1 MERPAAQGSSSSSSR
16 ARWPGLLPRRHRN
29 GGPGLAPELTGTA
42 PRAAA
47 SGADS
52 PELEPLR
59 LLLAGTEPDVSR
71 LLLDVSRAAGSLAR
85 RVALGRSV
93 QEAEKEMNSHKVAW
107 LKGKVL
113 YDEIQDIL
121 RDLKIRIG
129 DNVATSEDK
138 CFFQTLEQCLF
149 VTESIR
155 LLGTDSDR
163 EDKPPL
169 LRLHR
174 DDLRQLLPNAQE
186 QNKMKDRLAQELEE
200 KLSQKCLSLFYYFSP
215 EKAQGEAESEA
226 LRLAKACRLHEL
238 VRAEQQ
244 AVQGGAA
251 RLCELRTAHDAHV
264 STHLKTLQASKAV
277 LEKMLQDHRLSR
289 QAQSDAVKVAYLQA
303 KHKTM
308 YLKLQLEELNILC
321 DTYTPDKVQAHK
333 IINRV
338 PRCRRRELKAAMATE
353 KKEQARVSGELAT
366 YGTLGPDF
374 ERLVQEYT
382 QLRDA
387 IDNKKWALREFR
399 KNAA

>member
-1 MERPAAQGSSSSSSR
+1 Q
-16 ARWPGLLPRRHRN
+16 
-29 GGPGLAPELTGTA
+29 
-42 PRAAA
+42 
-47 SGADS
+47 
-52 PELEPLR
+52 
-59 LLLAGTEPDVSR
+59 
-71 LLLDVSRAAGSLAR
+71 
-85 RVALGRSV
+85 
-93 QEAEKEMNSHKVAW
+93 AEKEMNSHKVAW

-121 RDLKIRIG
+121 RDLKMRIG
-129 DNVATSEDK
+129 NNVATSEDK

-149 VTESIR
+149 VTESIG

-186 QNKMKDRLAQELEE
+186 QNKMKDRLAQELEQ
-200 KLSQKCLSLFYYFSP
+200 KLNQKCLSLYYYFSP
-215 EKAQGEAESEA
+215 EKAQGDAESDA

-251 RLCELRTAHDAHV
+251 RLCELRIAHDTHV
-264 STHLKTLQASKAV
+264 STHLKTLQASTAV

-289 QAQSDAVKVAYLQA
+289 QAESDAVKVAYLQA

-308 YLKLQLEELNILC
+308 CLKLRLEELNILC
-321 DTYTPDKVQAHK
+321 DTYTLDKVQAHK
-333 IINRV
+333 IIK
-338 PRCRRRELKAAMATE
+338 RELEVAMATQ
-353 KKEQARVSGELAT
+353 KKEQARVSGELAA